1 MYPNL
6 HQLQKMLSVISQATT
21 QAKVEERPVRHA
33 RDGHSDT
40 EDYGSKVLIG
50 HKRRRRSYANL
61 VTFLHSY
68 NPDTFD
74 NTVIT
79 DFQ

>member
-6 HQLQKMLSVISQATT
+6 HQLQIMLSVISQATP
-21 QAKVEERPVRHA
+21 QAKVEDRPVRHA

-50 HKRRRRSYANL
+50 HTRRSYADP

-68 NPDTFD
+68 NPDNFD
-74 NTVIT
+74 NTLIT